1 MLTAMC
7 ASLVSCRTLHN
18 WFAQPVEL
26 IPISTE
32 DTLSIFK
39 RPRIHY
45 AWIIVAVTFLTLLT
59 AAGIRSTPG
68 VLIVPLEH
76 EFGWSRATISAA
88 VSLNLL
94 LFGLISPF
102 AAALLNSIGV
112 KRTMA
117 IALTLV
123 VTGASLTTRMSEPW
137 QMVLLWGV
145 VVGCGTGMTTMSLSA
160 TVVTRW
166 FQASRGTVMGVL
178 TASTATG
185 QLLFLPLLAHLAG
198 QYGWRAATF
207 CMVGVALVMIPLVL
221 LLMRN
226 FPADLGLRP
235 YGDDGTNGEAALTAD
250 AGADRNPFRSALAG
264 LSRGVRSTDFWFLG
278 GSFFV
283 CGASTNG
290 LIGTHLIPACVD
302 HGIPEVQAAG
312 MMAMMGV
319 LDLAGTT
326 LSGWLS
332 DRFNNRYLLAWYY
345 GLRGL
350 SLLGLPHALAGHSW
364 GLTVFAVFYGLDWI
378 ATVPP
383 TVRLTADAFGRQHVG
398 VMFGWIFACHQIG
411 ASLAAFGAGAVRT
424 YLGDYLGAF
433 LTSGL
438 LCLFAVGLVLRIGR
452 ERASAPM
459 PAVAFND

>member
-1 MLTAMC
+1 MVDLMRKY
-7 ASLVSCRTLHN
+7 LPQK
-18 WFAQPVEL
+18 F
-26 IPISTE
+26 
-32 DTLSIFK
+32 
-39 RPRIHY
+39 HY

-102 AAALLNSIGV
+102 AAALLNTIGL

-123 VTGASLTTRMSEPW
+123 ATGASLTTRMSEPW

-160 TVVTRW
+160 TVVNRW
-166 FQASRGTVMGVL
+166 FHASQGTVLGVL

-185 QLLFLPLLAHLAG
+185 QMLFLPLLAYLTER
-198 QYGWRAATF
+198 YGWRAATF
-207 CMVGVALVMIPLVL
+207 SMVGIILAVIPLVL
-221 LLMRN
+221 LLMKN
-226 FPADLGLRP
+226 FPADLGVRP
-235 YGDDGTNGEAALTAD
+235 YGDDGTNSDPALTSA
-250 AGADRNPFRSALAG
+250 AGSDRNPFRTALAG
-264 LSRGVRSTDFWFLG
+264 LSRGLRSRDFWLLG

-302 HGIPEVQAAG
+302 HGIPEVRAAG
-312 MMAMMGV
+312 MMAMMGI

-332 DRFNNRYLLAWYY
+332 DRYNNRYLLAWYY

-350 SLLGLPHALAGHSW
+350 SLLWLPQALAGHSW

-383 TVRLTADAFGRQHVG
+383 TVRLTANAFGRQQVG

-438 LCLFAVGLVLRIGR
+438 LCLIAVGLVLRIGR
-452 ERASAPM
+452 ERAPEPISE
-459 PAVAFND
+459 VAFSE